1 MRDPRD
7 DRGPDEPLPGDH
19 QPDDDQEIY
28 DRAFADLIAHFEV
41 TESEQ
46 TDPEADSEAPDIRIS
61 DLIDPAPDTSDPKE
75 QKSDE
80 PDQAGPLPP
89 FHFRLDD
96 VDLTPD
102 EDEPVDE
109 VPESEQFVPPN
120 PPWPRPSPPL
130 FVGWIALGYAIVAM
144 LLIAF
149 GVPLPRFV
157 GWLAV
162 LGFVGG
168 LALLLSRLPR
178 HRPPDD
184 DGARL

>member
-7 DRGPDEPLPGDH
+7 DRGPDDPLPGDG
-19 QPDDDQEIY
+19 PDDQEMY
-28 DRAFADLIAHFEV
+28 DRAFAELIEQFEV
-41 TESEQ
+41 LAD
-46 TDPEADSEAPDIRIS
+46 DPQPVEE
-61 DLIDPAPDTSDPKE
+61 
-75 QKSDE
+75 E
-80 PDQAGPLPP
+80 PLPSPVEPEAGPLPP

-96 VDLTPD
+96 LALPD
-102 EDEPVDE
+102 DDEPADL

-120 PPWPRPSPPL
+120 PPWPRPTAPL
-130 FVGWIALGYAIVAM
+130 LIGWLGVGYAIVAM

-149 GVPLPRFV
+149 GVPLPRWV

-168 LALLLSRLPR
+168 LVLLLSRLPR

-184 DGARL
+184 DGAQL

>member
-7 DRGPDEPLPGDH
+7 DRGPDDPLPGDN
-19 QPDDDQEIY
+19 QPDDDQAMY
-28 DRAFADLIAHFEV
+28 DRAFAELIAHFDS
-41 TESEQ
+41 T
-46 TDPEADSEAPDIRIS
+46 DSEPPEPRATDSGSPDPAVS
-61 DLIDPAPDTSDPKE
+61 DPAPADPAPAESDAP
-75 QKSDE
+75 
-80 PDQAGPLPP
+80 GPLPP

-96 VDLTPD
+96 VDLTEED
-102 EDEPVDE
+102 DEPVDE

-120 PPWPRPSPPL
+120 PSWPRPSAPV
-130 FVGWIALGYAIVAM
+130 FVGWLGLGYAIVAM

-178 HRPPDD
+178 HRPPDGD